1 MNFPFLKTA
10 VLFGMIHCATPF
22 AQAQDKG
29 KGELNATLGIY
40 PVEDLLTTTFLILLG
55 DLFDAHEGR
64 DASNPVFFLTYKYHV
79 SERFA
84 IGGTTGYNRNSKSW
98 DHYNRDG
105 WQQRTLTSAMEG
117 TFYWL
122 NRPGVDLYSTA
133 GAGFFAR
140 NRAYYE
146 TQKTTDLGP
155 TMYIAPLGVR
165 FGKDFGCFIEM
176 GYGYKGI
183 FNAGLSARF

>member
-1 MNFPFLKTA
+1 MNFPLLTTA
-10 VLFGMIHCATPF
+10 VLFGMVHCITPP

-40 PVEDLLTTTFLILLG
+40 PVEDLLTTTFLVLFG
-55 DLFDAHEGR
+55 DLFDAHKGR

-79 SERFA
+79 SDRFA

-98 DHYNRDG
+98 DHYNSDG
-105 WQQRTLTSAMEG
+105 WRQRTLTSAMEG
-117 TFYWL
+117 TFYWFK
-122 NRPGVDLYSTA
+122 RPGVDFYSTA
-133 GAGFFAR
+133 GAGFFVR
-140 NRAYYE
+140 ERAYYE
-146 TQKTTDLGP
+146 TRKTTDLGT

-165 FGKDFGCFIEM
+165 FGKDFGCFLEM